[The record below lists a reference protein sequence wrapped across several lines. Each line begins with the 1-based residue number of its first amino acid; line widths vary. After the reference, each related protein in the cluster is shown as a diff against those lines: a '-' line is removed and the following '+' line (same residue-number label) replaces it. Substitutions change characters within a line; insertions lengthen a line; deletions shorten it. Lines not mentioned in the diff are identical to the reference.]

1 MYCQCKWSCFSVLA
15 MQHTG
20 NMTKV
25 YPASHPVTVGIG
37 SSPPPD
43 HPNYPNL
50 ELDKQKKNGL
60 MELLQRVACTTLPH
74 NHNTAVVRGLHPLME
89 RPSQNLLKIYGLCL
103 NTVSV
108 PDLN

>member
-1 MYCQCKWSCFSVLA
+1 MVVFLCLGHATYW
-15 MQHTG
+15 QHDQG
-20 NMTKV
+20 V
-25 YPASHPVTVGIG
+25 PCL
-37 SSPPPD
+37 SPCD

-74 NHNTAVVRGLHPLME
+74 NYNTAVVRGLHPLME

>member
-1 MYCQCKWSCFSVLA
+1 MVVFLCLGHATYW
-15 MQHTG
+15 QHDQG
-20 NMTKV
+20 V
-25 YPASHPVTVGIG
+25 PCLSPCD
-37 SSPPPD
+37 SWDWLQPPPPD

-74 NHNTAVVRGLHPLME
+74 NYNTAVVRGLHPLME

>member
-1 MYCQCKWSCFSVLA
+1 MANATYW
-15 MQHTG
+15 QHDQG
-20 NMTKV
+20 V
-25 YPASHPVTVGIG
+25 PCLSPCD
-37 SSPPPD
+37 SWDWLQPPPD

-74 NHNTAVVRGLHPLME
+74 NYNTAVVRGLHPLME